1 MIKVGKMVFV
11 LFESGLDSAA
21 LSDNNNNN
29 RPASNEAKW
38 TTQCGTGKVMV
49 QRSSSRAVTF
59 GGGLAVGELWVVVSV
74 ALRPLSSCLPANY
87 RNRAAISGKR
97 RGGNANG

>member
-21 LSDNNNNN
+21 LSDNNNN

-59 GGGLAVGELWVVVSV
+59 GGGLAVVGGGISCTSSVEL
-74 ALRPLSSCLPANY
+74 LST
-87 RNRAAISGKR
+87 R
-97 RGGNANG
+97 